1 MRRRPAITALVSCF
15 CVAAALAPAAAS
27 PGASTVVRAAAPGLE
42 AAGGLPVRAQVSVRW
57 GQTPQKRIAAW
68 SRFLST
74 AGADWRASWDEATG
88 VPSRIIG
95 RGVAAPG
102 AVRDGRAA
110 ERHARAFL
118 AAHIDLLA
126 PGASPTDFVLA
137 SNAVRHGLRV
147 VGFRQ
152 MHAGLT
158 VLGGQVSFRY
168 KNDRMMAIGSEAL
181 PEVRSARA
189 ALAAPLA
196 AARGLARSW
205 VLADAAAEADA
216 GAVTG
221 PFILPLVGSGR
232 VLQYRVVHR
241 VDVAARAPIGRFAVF
256 TDAATGAP
264 VAREQ
269 QLRFADGTVRF
280 NVPVRYPGG
289 ERDSFPA
296 RRGSFTVDGD
306 ATQSNDV
313 GQVSWDGT
321 SPGALVAR
329 ASGPLVAVV
338 NATGSAVQRSFTIQ
352 PGGTVTW
359 NASGDELI
367 EAQLNAFIHARIVK
381 DYSREH
387 YAPELEWLDQQL
399 PVNVNIDDSCNAY
412 SDGES
417 INFFQSSAQCAN
429 TAQLADVVYHEFG
442 HSLHAHSIVEGVG
455 AFDGAHSEGLADYL
469 AATITGDPGMGRG
482 FFFDDGP
489 LRHIDPPDKENIWPR
504 DVGEVHLT
512 GLIFAGAMW
521 DLRKLLIQQYGKN
534 QGVDVVN
541 RLFYATL
548 ERATSIPTTY
558 VEVLVE
564 DDDDGDLSNGTPN
577 ICDINAAFGMH
588 GLRAV
593 AAELTP
599 LAAEIPGPD
608 GFPISLQVSGLHAQ
622 CPGDGLAGARLEWV
636 LRGAALD
643 DAETIEMTEAE
654 DGSWLA
660 SIPPVEEGQVVRYK
674 VIVDFQDG
682 TFKSFPDN
690 PADPRFEFYVGEVE
704 PLYCTDFESDPFADG
719 WTHGLT
725 AGVEE
730 EGADDW
736 TWGPLMSPRS
746 SGDPL
751 EAFSGDNVLGTD
763 LGGGEFNGTYQPD
776 KVNYAQ
782 AAQVDVGRYSDV
794 RLHYWRWLT
803 VEDAFFDQ
811 ATIYANGEQAWR
823 NFDSEQGDQSATQ
836 HTDREWRFHDVPV
849 SDFITDGKLDV
860 KFEIASDGGLEFGG
874 WTIDDY
880 CVVAAAGSICGDGE
894 TTGAETCD
902 SGDANSNQ
910 ERDACR
916 SNCRVAHC
924 GDGVVDS
931 GESCDDGNTL
941 DGDGCNALCSDGS
954 DGADCGC
961 AVAPRRGVP
970 GGASLLLL
978 ALAGLVL
985 FAPRWLRR
993 RPRRPGRAHM

>member
-1 MRRRPAITALVSCF
+1 MRRRSAITLLTLSLGITSG
-15 CVAAALAPAAAS
+15 AATAHAS
-27 PGASTVVRAAAPGLE
+27 RQASTVTRVSRPALETASGAPLR
-42 AAGGLPVRAQVSVRW
+42 PQVSVRW
-57 GQTPQKRIAAW
+57 GQAPQRQTAAW
-68 SRFLST
+68 SRFLSA
-74 AGADWRASWDEATG
+74 AGASWQVSWDEATG
-88 VPSRIIG
+88 VPSRIFG
-95 RGVAAPG
+95 RGVSAAG
-102 AVRDGRAA
+102 AVRDPIAA

-126 PGASPTDFVLA
+126 PGASAGDFVLVA
-137 SNAVRHGLRV
+137 NVVHHGLRV

-152 MHAGLT
+152 THAGMT

-168 KNDRMMAIGSEAL
+168 KADRMFAVGSEAL
-181 PEVRSARA
+181 PDVRVSRA
-189 ALAAPLA
+189 ALVAPRDA
-196 AARGLARSW
+196 AAGFARSW

-221 PFILPLVGSGR
+221 PFILPLVATGG
-232 VLQYRVVHR
+232 VVEYRVVHR
-241 VDVAARAPIGRFAVF
+241 VDVAARAPIGRFAVY

-269 QLRFADGTVRF
+269 TLRFADGTVRF
-280 NVPVRYPGG
+280 NVPIRHPGG
-289 ERDSFPA
+289 DRDNYPA

-306 ATQSNDV
+306 ATQSNDS
-313 GQVSWDGT
+313 GQVSWAGT
-321 SPGALVAR
+321 SAGDLVAR
-329 ASGPLVAVV
+329 ASGPLVGVV
-338 NATGSAVQRSFTIQ
+338 NTAGANVQRTFTIQ
-352 PGGTVTW
+352 PSGTVTW
-359 NASGDELI
+359 NASGSEEI

-381 DYSREH
+381 DYAREH
-387 YAPELEWLDQQL
+387 YAPDLEWLDTQL

-417 INFFQSSAQCAN
+417 INFFQSSGQCAN
-429 TAQLADVVYHEFG
+429 TGQLADVVYHEFG
-442 HSLHAHSIVEGVG
+442 HSLHAHSIIEGVG

-482 FFFDDGP
+482 FFYDEGP
-489 LRHIDPPDKENIWPR
+489 LRHLDPPDMENIWPR
-504 DVGEVHLT
+504 DVGEVHYT

-534 QGVDVVN
+534 KGIDLAN
-541 RLFYATL
+541 RLYYGTL
-548 ERATSIPTTY
+548 ERATNIPSTY

-564 DDDDGDLSNGTPN
+564 DDDDGDLTNGTPN

-593 AAELTP
+593 AADLTP
-599 LAAEIPGPD
+599 LAAEIPGAD
-608 GFPISLQVSGLHAQ
+608 GFPVTLSVSGLYAE
-622 CPGDGLAGARLEWV
+622 CPGDGLAGAKLEWV

-643 DAETIEMTEAE
+643 DAETIEMTQGE
-654 DGSWLA
+654 DGTWLA
-660 SIPPVEEGQVVRYK
+660 TIPPADTGKVVRYK

-690 PADPRFEFYVGEVE
+690 PADPRFEFYVGEVV

-719 WTHGLT
+719 WSHGLT
-725 AGVEE
+725 GGVDE

-736 TWGPLMSPRS
+736 AWGPLMSPHS

-751 EAFSGDNVLGTD
+751 EAFSGESVLGND
-763 LGGGEFNGTYQPD
+763 LGGGDFNGTYQPD
-776 KVNYAQ
+776 KINFAQ
-782 AAQVDVGRYSDV
+782 APQVDVGQYSDV
-794 RLHYWRWLT
+794 RLQYWRWLT

-811 ATIYANGEQAWR
+811 ATIYANGKQAWR
-823 NFDSEQGDQSATQ
+823 NFDSEQGDQSSTQ

-874 WTIDDY
+874 WTVDDY
-880 CVVAAAGSICGDGE
+880 CVVAAAGSICGDGT

-902 SGDANSNQ
+902 AGDGNSDD
-910 ERDACR
+910 EPDACR

-931 GESCDDGNTL
+931 GETCDDGNTI

-954 DGADCGC
+954 DGGDCGC

-970 GGASLLLL
+970 GGTSLLLL
-978 ALAGLVL
+978 ALTGLVL
-985 FAPRWLRR
+985 FAPRWLR
-993 RPRRPGRAHM
+993 PRRRRRNRAHM

>member
-1 MRRRPAITALVSCF
+1 MRRR
-15 CVAAALAPAAAS
+15 LAN
-27 PGASTVVRAAAPGLE
+27 TVVLSFLCIASAAEPASASRQASSVTRAAAPTLE
-42 AAGGLPVRAQVSVRW
+42 TAGNLPVRAQISLRHGV
-57 GQTPQKRIAAW
+57 TPQGRTAAW
-68 SRFLST
+68 SRFLSD
-74 AGADWRASWDEATG
+74 AGPAWLASWDEATG
-88 VPSRIIG
+88 VPSRIFG

-102 AVRDGRAA
+102 AVQDARAA

-126 PGASPTDFVLA
+126 PGAAASDFVLV
-137 SNAVRHGLRV
+137 SNTARRGLRV
-147 VGFRQ
+147 IGFRQ
-152 MHAGLT
+152 MHDGMR

-168 KNDRMMAIGSEAL
+168 KNDRMFAIGSEAL
-181 PEVRSARA
+181 PDVRVSRA
-189 ALAAPLA
+189 ALLAPSD
-196 AARGLARSW
+196 AARGFARSW
-205 VLADAAAEADA
+205 VLADAAGQADA

-221 PFILPLVGSGR
+221 PFILPLVGSSG

-241 VDVAARAPIGRFAVF
+241 VDVAARAPIGRFAVY

-269 QLRFADGTVRF
+269 QLRFADGLVRF
-280 NVPVRYPGG
+280 NVPVRHPGG
-289 ERDSFPA
+289 DRQNYPA
-296 RRGSFTVDGD
+296 RRGAFSVDGD
-306 ATQSNDV
+306 ATQSDDT
-313 GQVSWDGT
+313 GQVTWSGS

-329 ASGPLVAVV
+329 ASGPLVDVV
-338 NATGSAVQRSFTIQ
+338 NAAGSAVQRSFTIQ

-359 NASGDELI
+359 NASSDEMV

-387 YAPELEWLDQQL
+387 YAPDLEWLDTQL
-399 PVNVNIDDSCNAY
+399 PVNVNIDDSCNAF

-429 TAQLADVVYHEFG
+429 TGQLSDVVYHEFG
-442 HSLHAHSIVEGVG
+442 HALHTHSIVEGVG

-482 FFFDDGP
+482 FFYDEGP
-489 LRHIDPPDKENIWPR
+489 LRHIDPPDMENIWPR
-504 DVGEVHLT
+504 DVGEIHYT

-521 DLRKLLIQQYGKN
+521 DLRKLLIQQLGKTR
-534 QGVDVVN
+534 GVDLAN
-541 RLFYATL
+541 RLFYGTL

-577 ICDINAAFGMH
+577 ICDINAAFGQH

-593 AAELTP
+593 AADLTP

-608 GFPISLQVSGLHAQ
+608 GFPISLTVSGLFAQ
-622 CPGDGLAGARLEWV
+622 CPGDGLAGAKLEWV

-643 DAETIEMTEAE
+643 DAESIEMTESE
-654 DGSWLA
+654 EGTWLA
-660 SIPPVEEGQVVRYK
+660 TIPPAEAGQVVRYK

-690 PADPRFEFYVGEVE
+690 PADPRFEFYVGEVV

-725 AGVEE
+725 GGVDED
-730 EGADDW
+730 GADDW
-736 TWGPLMSPRS
+736 SWGPLMSPHS
-746 SGDPL
+746 SGDPT
-751 EAFSGDNVLGTD
+751 EPFSGENVLGND
-763 LGGGEFNGTYQPD
+763 LGGGDYNGTYQPD
-776 KVNYAQ
+776 KVNFAQ
-782 AAQVDVGRYSDV
+782 APQVDVGKYSDV
-794 RLHYWRWLT
+794 RLQYWRWLG

-811 ATIYANGEQAWR
+811 ATIYANGQMAWR

-860 KFEIASDGGLEFGG
+860 KFEIDSDGGLEFGG
-874 WTIDDY
+874 WTLDDY
-880 CVVAAAGSICGDGE
+880 CVVAAAGSICGDGAM
-894 TTGAETCD
+894 TGAETCD
-902 SGDANSNQ
+902 AGDANDDD
-910 ERDACR
+910 EPDACR
-916 SNCRVAHC
+916 SNCRIAHC

-931 GESCDDGNTL
+931 SETCDDGNTT
-941 DGDGCNALCSDGS
+941 DGDGCNATCSDGS
-954 DGADCGC
+954 DGGDCGC
-961 AVAPRRGVP
+961 LVAPRRGVP
-970 GGASLLLL
+970 GAANLLLL

-985 FAPRWLRR
+985 FAPRWARR
-993 RPRRPGRAHM
+993 RRRARSHM

>member
-1 MRRRPAITALVSCF
+1 MRRRLFTTGLF
-15 CVAAALAPAAAS
+15 LALAVPAVSSAA
-27 PGASTVVRAAAPGLE
+27 PRATTVTRAAAPGLE
-42 AAGGLPVRAQVSVRW
+42 TASKSLRVRAHASYRH
-57 GQTPQKRIAAW
+57 GEAPQRRAVAW
-68 SRFLST
+68 TRFLSA
-74 AGADWRASWDEATG
+74 AGPAWQASWDQATG
-88 VPSRIIG
+88 VPSRIFG

-102 AVRDGRAA
+102 AVADDAA
-110 ERHARAFL
+110 AARHARAFL

-126 PGASPTDFVLA
+126 PGAAPADFVLV
-137 SNAVRHGLRV
+137 SNAMRRGLRV

-152 MHAGLT
+152 THAGMT

-168 KNDRMMAIGSEAL
+168 KNDRMFAIGSEAL
-181 PEVRSARA
+181 PDVRVGRT
-189 ALAAPLA
+189 ALTAAPD
-196 AARGLARSW
+196 AARGFARSW
-205 VLADAAAEADA
+205 VLADAAAQADA

-221 PFILPLVGSGR
+221 PFVLPLVGRGG
-232 VLQYRVVHR
+232 VLAYRVVHQ

-289 ERDSFPA
+289 QRDSYPA
-296 RRGSFTVDGD
+296 RRGAFSVDGD
-306 ATQSNDV
+306 PAQSDET
-313 GQVSWDGT
+313 GQVSWTGT

-329 ASGPLVAVV
+329 ASGPLVDVV
-338 NATGSAVQRSFTIQ
+338 NVSGADVQRTFTIQ

-359 NASGDELI
+359 NASGDELV
-367 EAQLNAFIHARIVK
+367 EAQLNAFIHARLVK
-381 DYSREH
+381 DYSRQH
-387 YAPELEWLDQQL
+387 FAPDLEWLDQQL
-399 PVNVNIDDSCNAY
+399 PVNVNIDDSCNAF

-429 TAQLADVVYHEFG
+429 TGQLADVVYHEFG
-442 HSLHAHSIVEGVG
+442 HALHTHSIVEGVG

-469 AATITGDPGMGRG
+469 SATITGDPGMGRG
-482 FFFDDGP
+482 FFYDDGP
-489 LRHIDPPDKENIWPR
+489 LRHIDPPHMEHIWPR
-504 DVGEVHLT
+504 DVGEIHFT

-521 DLRKLLIQQYGKN
+521 DLRKLLIQQYGRTR
-534 QGVDVVN
+534 GAELAD

-548 ERATSIPTTY
+548 QRATSIPTTY

-599 LAAEIPGPD
+599 LAAEIPGED
-608 GFPISLQVSGLHAQ
+608 GFPVTLTVGGLYAQ
-622 CPGDGLAGARLEWV
+622 CPGDGLAGATLEWV

-643 DAETIEMTEAE
+643 DTETIAMTEDE
-654 DGSWLA
+654 DGTWHA
-660 SIPPVEEGQVVRYK
+660 TIPPVEAGQVVRYK

-690 PADPRFEFYVGEVE
+690 PADPRFEFYVGEVV
-704 PLYCTDFESDPFADG
+704 PLYCTDFDTDPFAEG

-725 AGVEE
+725 GGVDE

-736 TWGPLMSPRS
+736 MWGPLMSPPS
-746 SGDPL
+746 SGDPIEPFTG
-751 EAFSGDNVLGTD
+751 EAVLGND
-763 LGGGEFNGTYQPD
+763 LGGEDYNGTYQPD
-776 KVNYAQ
+776 KVNFAQ
-782 AAQVDVGRYSDV
+782 APRVDVGQFSDV
-794 RLHYWRWLT
+794 RLQYWRWLG

-811 ATIYANGEQAWR
+811 ATIYANEQQAWR

-849 SDFITDGKLDV
+849 SELISDRTLDV
-860 KFEIASDGGLEFGG
+860 KFEISSDGGLEFGG

-880 CVVAAAGSICGDGE
+880 CVVAAAGSICGDGVI
-894 TTGAETCD
+894 TGGETCD
-902 SGDANSNQ
+902 AGDGNDDEAP
-910 ERDACR
+910 DACR
-916 SNCRVAHC
+916 SNCRLARC

-931 GESCDDGNTL
+931 GESCDDGNTA
-941 DGDGCNALCSDGS
+941 DGDACNATCSDGD
-954 DGADCGC
+954 DGGDCGC

-970 GGASLLLL
+970 GANSLLLL
-978 ALAGLVL
+978 ALAALVL
-985 FAPRWLRR
+985 YGPRWAARR
-993 RPRRPGRAHM
+993 RKRRGAHVG